1 MKYNI
6 LNMAGNTPI
15 IELINIKGTERAVS
29 PCTENSLSNVSIFAK
44 AEFLNPSGSVKD
56 RAARAMILHGIEIKE
71 LTKDKIILDSTSG
84 NTGVAY
90 AMFGAALGYKVKLFM
105 PSNVSMERKKV
116 IRAYGAEIVETSPL
130 EGSDGAY
137 NAAIKEAQDKPD
149 LYFFP
154 NQYDNFE
161 NSQAHYNA
169 TGDELYKQCKPTH
182 FVCGTGTSGTFM
194 GVSKRL
200 KDTDSSI
207 TITLMQPDSPF
218 HGLEGMKHMATTINP
233 KIFDAAIADN
243 RIEVKTEDA
252 YKMARRLA
260 AEEGLFVGI
269 SSGANVHAAMEIAK
283 TLPAGSRI
291 ATILCDNGYRYLSEP
306 LWRDI

>member
-1 MKYNI
+1 MKYSI
-6 LNMAGNTPI
+6 FDMVGYTPI
-15 IELINIKGTERAVS
+15 IELGNIKGT
-29 PCTENSLSNVSIFAK
+29 LSSEIKIFAK

-56 RAARAMILHGIEIKE
+56 RAARAMILHGIETKE
-71 LTKDKIILDSTSG
+71 LTKKKIILDSTSG

-116 IRAYGAEIVETSPL
+116 IKAYGAEIVETSPL

-161 NSQAHYNA
+161 NSKAHYNT

-194 GVSKRL
+194 GISKRL
-200 KDTDSSI
+200 KEYDETI
-207 TITLMQPDSPF
+207 QITLMQPDSPF
-218 HGLEGMKHMATTINP
+218 HGLEGMKHMATTLNP
-233 KIFDAAIADN
+233 KIFNADIADN

-252 YKMARRLA
+252 YKTARRLA

-269 SSGANVHAAMEIAK
+269 SSGANVHAALEIAK
-283 TLPAGSRI
+283 TLPEGSRV

-306 LWRDI
+306 LWKDI